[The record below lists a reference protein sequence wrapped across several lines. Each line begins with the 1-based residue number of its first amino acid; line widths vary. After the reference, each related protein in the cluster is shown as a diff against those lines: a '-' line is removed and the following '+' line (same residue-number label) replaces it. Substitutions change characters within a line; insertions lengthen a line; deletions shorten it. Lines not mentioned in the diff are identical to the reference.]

1 MPAIQCT
8 GYGRI
13 WLLSPSEVD
22 PLKRSFARALLKA
35 LGWKIE
41 GGKPVHQKYVLIAA
55 PHTSNWDF
63 PMMIL
68 FAWAFDIRISWMG
81 KASLFRRPFGWI
93 MRRIGGIP
101 VDRVQAGNLVAAM
114 TEEFANRDA
123 LVLVV
128 PAEGSRAR
136 VEYWKSGF
144 YRIARGAG
152 VPVIPSY
159 LDYGQQRG
167 GFGPALVPGNS
178 LSDDLQ
184 VLREFYAPMSG
195 LYPDQFGPLRLR
207 EENESSPTDSNP

>member
-1 MPAIQCT
+1 
-8 GYGRI
+8 
-13 WLLSPSEVD
+13 
-22 PLKRSFARALLKA
+22 
-35 LGWKIE
+35 
-41 GGKPVHQKYVLIAA
+41 
-55 PHTSNWDF
+55 
-63 PMMIL
+63 MMIL

-152 VPVIPSY
+152 VPVVPSY
-159 LDYGQQRG
+159 LDYGQKRG
-167 GFGPALVPGNS
+167 GFGPALLPGNS
-178 LSDDLQ
+178 LSDDMQ

-195 LYPDQFGPLRLR
+195 LYPDDFGPVRLR
-207 EENESSPTDSNP
+207 EEDESSPTNFSR